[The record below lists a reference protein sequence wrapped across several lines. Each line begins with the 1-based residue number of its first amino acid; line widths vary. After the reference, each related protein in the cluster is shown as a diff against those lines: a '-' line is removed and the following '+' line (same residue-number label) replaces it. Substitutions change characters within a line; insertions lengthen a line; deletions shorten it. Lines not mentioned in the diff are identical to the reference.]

1 MENIMSKLEE
11 ILKEWEKD
19 SVIDSTEPGKELL
32 KIPTL
37 HNKYLKILVNH
48 RLAMKRVNFD
58 YARMR
63 KIKEEYY
70 NGSLSQEELDE
81 YGWEPF
87 LLNVKT
93 KQGIERYMESDT
105 ELIRLLEKKMYH
117 DEAIAVCES
126 IMQELKSRTFQL
138 KDYIAWERF
147 IGGN

>member
-1 MENIMSKLEE
+1 MSKLEE
-11 ILKEWEKD
+11 ILKYWEED

-37 HNKYLKILVNH
+37 HIKYLKILVNH
-48 RLAMKRVNFD
+48 RLAMKRLNFD
-58 YARMR
+58 YSRMR

-70 NGSLSQEELDE
+70 NGSLSQEELEE

-93 KQGIERYMESDT
+93 KQGVERYIESDS

-117 DEAIAVCES
+117 DEAISICES
-126 IMQELKSRTFQL
+126 ILQELKSRTFQL

>member
-1 MENIMSKLEE
+1 MENMMSKLEE
-11 ILKEWEKD
+11 ILKEWDKD

-32 KIPTL
+32 KVPTL

-48 RLAMKRVNFD
+48 RLAMKRINFD

-63 KIKEEYY
+63 RIKEEYY
-70 NGSLSQEELDE
+70 NGSLSQEELEE

-93 KQGIERYMESDT
+93 KQGVEKYIESDK

-117 DEAIAVCES
+117 DEAISVCES
-126 IMQELKSRTFQL
+126 ILQELKSRTYQL
-138 KDYIAWERF
+138 RDYISWERF
-147 IGGN
+147 IGGQ

>member
-1 MENIMSKLEE
+1 MSKLEE
-11 ILKEWEKD
+11 ILKEWNTD

-70 NGSLSQEELDE
+70 NGSLSQEELEE

-93 KQGIERYMESDT
+93 KQGIERYIESDA
-105 ELIRLLEKKMYH
+105 ELVRLLEKKMYH
-117 DEAIAVCES
+117 DEAISVCES
-126 IMQELKSRTFQL
+126 ILQELKSRTFQL

>member
-1 MENIMSKLEE
+1 MEIIMSKLE
-11 ILKEWEKD
+11 
-19 SVIDSTEPGKELL
+19 PGRKLR

-93 KQGIERYMESDT
+93 KHGIERYIESDT

-138 KDYIAWERF
+138 RDYISWERF

>member
-1 MENIMSKLEE
+1 MTKLEE
-11 ILKEWEKD
+11 ILKLWDED

-48 RLAMKRVNFD
+48 RLAMKRINFD
-58 YARMR
+58 YSRMR

-70 NGSLSQEELDE
+70 NGSLSQEELTE

-93 KQGIERYMESDT
+93 KHGIEKYIESDK
-105 ELIRLLEKKMYH
+105 ELIRFLEKRMYH
-117 DEAIAVCES
+117 DEAVAVCES
-126 IMQELKSRTFQL
+126 IMQELKNRHWEL
-138 KDYIAWERF
+138 KSYIDWERF
-147 IGGN
+147 ISGN

>member
-1 MENIMSKLEE
+1 METLEQIIKFWDE
-11 ILKEWEKD
+11 D

-37 HNKYLKILVNH
+37 HNKYLKILVKH
-48 RLAMKRVNFD
+48 RLANKRINFE
-58 YARMR
+58 YSKLR

-81 YGWEPF
+81 NGWEPF
-87 LLNVKT
+87 LLNIKT
-93 KQGIERYMESDT
+93 KQGIERYIESDKD
-105 ELIRLLEKKMYH
+105 LIRLLEKKMHH

-126 IMQELKSRTFQL
+126 ILQELKSRTFQL
-138 KDYIAWERF
+138 RDYISWERF

>member
-1 MENIMSKLEE
+1 MEIIMSKLDE
-11 ILKEWEKD
+11 ILKYWEAD
-19 SVIDSTEPGKELL
+19 CVIDSTEPGKELL

-48 RLAMKRVNFD
+48 RLAMKRANFD

-70 NGSLSQEELDE
+70 NGSLSKEELEE

-93 KQGIERYMESDT
+93 KQGVERYMESDS

-117 DEAIAVCES
+117 DEAISVCES

-138 KDYIAWERF
+138 RDYISWERF